1 MSPAVP
7 RGLSVP
13 DFLAH
18 HDAEPLGP
26 VAIAADVLVP
36 DAVRSTI
43 EESGGHALY
52 ADTIARAAQQS
63 SAEQSSA
70 WR

>member
-1 MSPAVP
+1 MSPALP
-7 RGLSVP
+7 RWLSVP

-18 HDAEPLGP
+18 PDDESIGP
-26 VAIAADVLVP
+26 AAIAADVLIP

-43 EESGGHALY
+43 DEPGGHALY

-63 SAEQSSA
+63 TE